1 MPEWRLPAGLYCAI
15 IAIVV
20 LGGALAVPCNPQSA
34 IAGLNSFPRSAC
46 AAPLVQ
52 YGVLTA
58 RSYAIEPLR
67 TWSGPDGSSHKR
79 YVLCAVGL
87 PGSSFQ
93 LNNEP
98 LRPIRE
104 KCTTFLCK
112 KGSGPKVSGRGQL
125 SKE

>member
-1 MPEWRLPAGLYCAI
+1 MTL
-15 IAIVV
+15 VV
-20 LGGALAVPCNPQSA
+20 LGGTLAVSCNSQSA
-34 IAGLNSFPRSAC
+34 IAGLNSFPRSDFS
-46 AAPLVQ
+46 APLLG

-93 LNNEP
+93 TNNEP
-98 LRPIRE
+98 LSLIGE
-104 KCTTFLCK
+104 KCTT
-112 KGSGPKVSGRGQL
+112 VVINH
-125 SKE
+125 